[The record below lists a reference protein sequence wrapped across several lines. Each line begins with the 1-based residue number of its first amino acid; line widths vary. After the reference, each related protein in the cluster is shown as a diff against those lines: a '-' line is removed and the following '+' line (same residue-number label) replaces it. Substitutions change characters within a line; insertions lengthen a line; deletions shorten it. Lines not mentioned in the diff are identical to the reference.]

1 MNVPPSL
8 LPLVDDGI
16 IEEVVRP
23 LMSGKEAQV
32 FLVVAGGR
40 ERVAKVYKDAALR
53 SFKHKSDYTEGRRTR
68 NSRDQRA
75 MAQRTKH
82 GRAQDEAAW
91 RSTEVDMIYRLRAA
105 GVRVPEPYIFS
116 DGVLVMEFIT
126 NGDGLAAPRLG
137 DANVSASEALHIF
150 ETLMQ
155 EVIRML
161 CAGVVHG
168 DLSDFNVLLSDT
180 GPVVIDFPQAMDAA
194 GNRNARNILIRDV
207 DNLHRFL
214 ERATRGYR
222 PKPFAQE
229 MWALYERGELLPDTK
244 LRGLFRPDQKAAD
257 VGGLLREIGDARRDA
272 VRAGLA
278 EADPD
283 APSREGERGDG
294 AQSAGAPRRRVE
306 VLMGRGGQAAP
317 RDSQSRDQG
326 ARGGQRPAG
335 RPHGAPGAR
344 GPVAPEGR
352 RDAGAAPRPAQ
363 DTRRRQHGPD
373 PATLQALQ
381 AAQPVLTD
389 AQREMA
395 ARIAQAARDAQ
406 AARAERAKQPQ
417 RPQQGSRPQHGGKPQ
432 QGGKP
437 PQTQRDTN
445 PRHANGQPQGTSSN
459 APRPEREASPRDARQ
474 PAPKP
479 AANAQGAPA
488 ESGDGAAKRRR
499 RRRRGRSSGAS
510 TEPAV

>member
-1 MNVPPSL
+1 VNVPPSL

-40 ERVAKVYKDAALR
+40 ERVAKVYKDAARR

-68 NSRDQRA
+68 NTRDQRA

-82 GRAQDEAAW
+82 GRSQDEAAW

-137 DANVSASEALHIF
+137 DAAVSPDEAVVIF

-229 MWALYERGELLPDTK
+229 MWALFERGELLPDTK
-244 LRGLFRPDQKAAD
+244 LKGLYRPDSKAAD
-257 VGGLLREIGDARRDA
+257 MGGLLRELQDAKRDA

-278 EADPD
+278 VDDE
-283 APSREGERGDG
+283 
-294 AQSAGAPRRRVE
+294 
-306 VLMGRGGQAAP
+306 
-317 RDSQSRDQG
+317 
-326 ARGGQRPAG
+326 
-335 RPHGAPGAR
+335 PGAR
-344 GPVAPEGR
+344 GRARRCGGWRWRGWAAAPRGGGHGPRWPGCPERGAGTARWAGSWRAFGWWSWRARAVWAPEGR
-352 RDAGAAPRPAQ
+352 RDAGSRGAPGSRCRTHGAGHADRTRPPCRHCRHPSPCS
-363 DTRRRQHGPD
+363 RR
-373 PATLQALQ
+373 T
-381 AAQPVLTD
+381 
-389 AQREMA
+389 
-395 ARIAQAARDAQ
+395 ARDGGKIAKAARDAQ

-417 RPQQGSRPQHGGKPQ
+417 RPV
-432 QGGKP
+432 
-437 PQTQRDTN
+437 
-445 PRHANGQPQGTSSN
+445 PRARHSK
-459 APRPEREASPRDARQ
+459 ASAARTL
-474 PAPKP
+474 
-479 AANAQGAPA
+479 GL
-488 ESGDGAAKRRR
+488 EVG
-499 RRRRGRSSGAS
+499 RGRRHRPRTLSVPRATSGRPLRETRALQRRS
-510 TEPAV
+510 LS

>member
-1 MNVPPSL
+1 VNVPPSL

-40 ERVAKVYKDAALR
+40 ERVAKVYKDAARR

-68 NSRDQRA
+68 NTRDQRA

-82 GRAQDEAAW
+82 GRSQDEAAW

-137 DANVSASEALHIF
+137 DAAVSPDEAVVIF

-244 LRGLFRPDQKAAD
+244 LKGLYRPDSKAAD
-257 VGGLLREIGDARRDA
+257 MGGLLRELQDAKRDA

-278 EADPD
+278 VDDE
-283 APSREGERGDG
+283 
-294 AQSAGAPRRRVE
+294 
-306 VLMGRGGQAAP
+306 
-317 RDSQSRDQG
+317 
-326 ARGGQRPAG
+326 
-335 RPHGAPGAR
+335 PGAR
-344 GPVAPEGR
+344 GRAWRCAGGGAGLRVGP
-352 RDAGAAPRPAQ
+352 GAAWRW
-363 DTRRRQHGPD
+363 
-373 PATLQALQ
+373 
-381 AAQPVLTD
+381 
-389 AQREMA
+389 
-395 ARIAQAARDAQ
+395 
-406 AARAERAKQPQ
+406 
-417 RPQQGSRPQHGGKPQ
+417 
-432 QGGKP
+432 
-437 PQTQRDTN
+437 
-445 PRHANGQPQGTSSN
+445 
-459 APRPEREASPRDARQ
+459 
-474 PAPKP
+474 
-479 AANAQGAPA
+479 
-488 ESGDGAAKRRR
+488 
-499 RRRRGRSSGAS
+499 
-510 TEPAV
+510 

>member
-1 MNVPPSL
+1 VNVPPSL

-16 IEEVVRP
+16 IQEVVRP

-40 ERVAKVYKDAALR
+40 ERVAKVYKDAARR

-68 NSRDQRA
+68 NTRDQRA

-82 GRAQDEAAW
+82 GRSQDEAAW

-137 DANVSASEALHIF
+137 DAAVSPDEAVVIF

-229 MWALYERGELLPDTK
+229 MWALFERGELLPDTK
-244 LRGLFRPDQKAAD
+244 LKGLYRPDSKAAD
-257 VGGLLREIGDARRDA
+257 MGGLLRELQDAKRDA

-278 EADPD
+278 VDDEPGA
-283 APSREGERGDG
+283 REDERGDAAGGVG
-294 AQSAGAPRRRVE
+294 AGGPRRRVE
-306 VLMGRGGQAAP
+306 VVMGRGGQAAP
-317 RDSQSRDQG
+317 REAQG
-326 ARGGQRPAG
+326 PRGGQGPGG
-335 RPHGAPGAR
+335 RSGGGPGAR
-344 GPVAPEGR
+344 GPGAPEGR
-352 RDAGAAPRPAQ
+352 RDGAPAARPAPVQ
-363 DTRRRQHGPD
+363 DARRRPRGPD
-373 PATLQALQ
+373 AATLQALQ
-381 AAQPVLTD
+381 ASQPVLTD

-395 ARIAQAARDAQ
+395 ARIAKAARDAQ

-417 RPQQGSRPQHGGKPQ
+417 RPVPSGKAQQG
-432 QGGKP
+432 
-437 PQTQRDTN
+437 QRGQN
-445 PRHANGQPQGTSSN
+445 PRPSSGPLPSAPPANAQRHKGDERA
-459 APRPEREASPRDARQ
+459 APPRDARAA
-474 PAPKP
+474 APKP
-479 AANAQGAPA
+479 VVNTQAAPVEGG
-488 ESGDGAAKRRR
+488 EGAAKRRR
-499 RRRRGRSSGAS
+499 RRRRGRSGGAS
-510 TEPAV
+510 SEPAA

>member
-1 MNVPPSL
+1 VNVPPSL

-40 ERVAKVYKDAALR
+40 ERVAKVYKDAARR

-68 NSRDQRA
+68 NTRDQRA

-82 GRAQDEAAW
+82 GRSQDEAAW

-137 DANVSASEALHIF
+137 DAAVSPDEAVVIF

-207 DNLHRFL
+207 ENLHNFL
-214 ERATRGYR
+214 GRATRGYR

-229 MWALYERGELLPDTK
+229 MWALFERGELLPDTK
-244 LRGLFRPDQKAAD
+244 LKGLYRPDTKAAD
-257 VGGLLREIGDARRDA
+257 MGGLLRELQDAKRDA

-278 EADPD
+278 VDDEPGV
-283 APSREGERGDG
+283 REDERGDAPGGG
-294 AQSAGAPRRRVE
+294 AGSGGPRRRVE
-306 VLMGRGGQAAP
+306 VVMGRGGQGAP
-317 RDSQSRDQG
+317 REAQG
-326 ARGGQRPAG
+326 ARAGQRPG
-335 RPHGAPGAR
+335 GAPGTR
-344 GPVAPEGR
+344 GPSTPEGR
-352 RDAGAAPRPAQ
+352 RDAGPVARPAPAQ
-363 DTRRRQHGPD
+363 DARRRPRGPD
-373 PATLQALQ
+373 AATLQALQ
-381 AAQPVLTD
+381 ASQPVLSD

-395 ARIAQAARDAQ
+395 AKIAKAARDAQ

-417 RPQQGSRPQHGGKPQ
+417 RPVQTGKAQQQG
-432 QGGKP
+432 
-437 PQTQRDTN
+437 QRGQN
-445 PRHANGQPQGTSSN
+445 PRPGNGQRPSAPPAN
-459 APRPEREASPRDARQ
+459 AQRPKGDERAAPPRDAR
-474 PAPKP
+474 AGTPKP
-479 AANAQGAPA
+479 AVNAQATLVEG
-488 ESGDGAAKRRR
+488 GDGAAKRRR
-499 RRRRGRSSGAS
+499 RRRRGRSGSAS
-510 TEPAV
+510 SEPAP

>member
-40 ERVAKVYKDAALR
+40 ERVAKVYKDAARR

-68 NSRDQRA
+68 NTRDQRA
-75 MAQRTKH
+75 VAQRTKH

-137 DANVSASEALHIF
+137 DAAVSPDEAVSIF

-168 DLSDFNVLLSDT
+168 DLSDFNVLLSDN

-229 MWALYERGELLPDTK
+229 MWALFERGELLPDTK
-244 LRGLFRPDQKAAD
+244 LKGLYRPDSKAAD
-257 VGGLLREIGDARRDA
+257 MGGLLRELQDAKRDA

-278 EADPD
+278 VDDEPA
-283 APSREGERGDG
+283 REDERGDAAG
-294 AQSAGAPRRRVE
+294 GAGAGGPRRRVE
-306 VLMGRGGQAAP
+306 VVMGRGGQAAP
-317 RDSQSRDQG
+317 RAPQG
-326 ARGGQRPAG
+326 ARGGQGPGERSG
-335 RPHGAPGAR
+335 GGPGAR
-344 GPVAPEGR
+344 GPSGPESR
-352 RDAGAAPRPAQ
+352 RDAGPVARPAPVQ
-363 DTRRRQHGPD
+363 DARRRPRGPD
-373 PATLQALQ
+373 AATLQALQ
-381 AAQPVLTD
+381 TAQPVLND

-395 ARIAQAARDAQ
+395 AKIAKAARDAQ

-417 RPQQGSRPQHGGKPQ
+417 RPVPAGKAQQG
-432 QGGKP
+432 
-437 PQTQRDTN
+437 QRGQN
-445 PRHANGQPQGTSSN
+445 PRPANG
-459 APRPEREASPRDARQ
+459 PRPSAPPANAQRPKSDERAPPPRDSRAA
-474 PAPKP
+474 APKP
-479 AANAQGAPA
+479 VVNAQAAAVEGG
-488 ESGDGAAKRRR
+488 EGAAKRRR
-499 RRRRGRSSGAS
+499 RRRRGRSGGAS
-510 TEPAV
+510 SEPAP

>member
-1 MNVPPSL
+1 VNVPPSL

-40 ERVAKVYKDAALR
+40 ERVAKVYKDAARR

-68 NSRDQRA
+68 NTRDQRA

-82 GRAQDEAAW
+82 GRSQDEAAW

-137 DANVSASEALHIF
+137 DAAVSPDEAVVIF

-229 MWALYERGELLPDTK
+229 MWALFERGELLPDTK
-244 LRGLFRPDQKAAD
+244 LKGLYRPDSKAAD
-257 VGGLLREIGDARRDA
+257 MGGLLRELQDAKRDA

-278 EADPD
+278 VDDEPGA
-283 APSREGERGDG
+283 REDERGDAAG
-294 AQSAGAPRRRVE
+294 GAGAGGPRRRVE
-306 VLMGRGGQAAP
+306 VVMGRGGQAAP
-317 RDSQSRDQG
+317 REAQG
-326 ARGGQRPAG
+326 PRGGQGPGG
-335 RPHGAPGAR
+335 RSGGGPGAR
-344 GPVAPEGR
+344 GPGAPEGR
-352 RDAGAAPRPAQ
+352 RDASSRGAPRSRCRMPGAGRADRTPPPCRHSRHPSPCSRTHSVRWRQESRRPRATRRLLAPSARSSRSGQCLRARHSKASAARTLGRASGPLPSAPPANAQRHKGDERAAP
-363 DTRRRQHGPD
+363 
-373 PATLQALQ
+373 
-381 AAQPVLTD
+381 
-389 AQREMA
+389 
-395 ARIAQAARDAQ
+395 
-406 AARAERAKQPQ
+406 
-417 RPQQGSRPQHGGKPQ
+417 
-432 QGGKP
+432 
-437 PQTQRDTN
+437 
-445 PRHANGQPQGTSSN
+445 
-459 APRPEREASPRDARQ
+459 PRDARAA
-474 PAPKP
+474 APKP
-479 AANAQGAPA
+479 VVNTQAAAVEGG
-488 ESGDGAAKRRR
+488 EGAAKRRR
-499 RRRRGRSSGAS
+499 RRRRGRSGGAS
-510 TEPAV
+510 SEPAA

>member
-1 MNVPPSL
+1 VNVPPSL

-32 FLVVAGGR
+32 FLVVAGGQ
-40 ERVAKVYKDAALR
+40 ERVAKVYKDAARR

-68 NSRDQRA
+68 NTRDQRA

-82 GRAQDEAAW
+82 GRSQDEAAW

-137 DANVSASEALHIF
+137 DAAVSPDDAVVIF

-244 LRGLFRPDQKAAD
+244 LKGLYRPDSKAAD
-257 VGGLLREIGDARRDA
+257 MGGLLRELQDAKRDA

-278 EADPD
+278 VADD
-283 APSREGERGDG
+283 E
-294 AQSAGAPRRRVE
+294 
-306 VLMGRGGQAAP
+306 
-317 RDSQSRDQG
+317 
-326 ARGGQRPAG
+326 
-335 RPHGAPGAR
+335 PGAR
-344 GPVAPEGR
+344 GRAWRCAWGR
-352 RDAGAAPRPAQ
+352 RSCGWAPAPRGGGDGPWWPGCPERGAGTEAWWVSAQ
-363 DTRRRQHGPD
+363 VVLRVRVGRRAPRVVATRAPHHARLPGRTRGAGHAGPTRPRCRRCKP
-373 PATLQALQ
+373 
-381 AAQPVLTD
+381 AQPVLSD

-395 ARIAQAARDAQ
+395 AKIAKAARDAQ

-417 RPQQGSRPQHGGKPQ
+417 RPVPAGKAQQG
-432 QGGKP
+432 
-437 PQTQRDTN
+437 QRGQN
-445 PRHANGQPQGTSSN
+445 PRPANGQRPSAPPAN
-459 APRPEREASPRDARQ
+459 AQRPKGDERAAPPRDSRTA
-474 PAPKP
+474 APKP
-479 AANAQGAPA
+479 AVSTQAAAVEGG
-488 ESGDGAAKRRR
+488 EGAAKRRR
-499 RRRRGRSSGAS
+499 RRRRGRSGGAS
-510 TEPAV
+510 SEPAP